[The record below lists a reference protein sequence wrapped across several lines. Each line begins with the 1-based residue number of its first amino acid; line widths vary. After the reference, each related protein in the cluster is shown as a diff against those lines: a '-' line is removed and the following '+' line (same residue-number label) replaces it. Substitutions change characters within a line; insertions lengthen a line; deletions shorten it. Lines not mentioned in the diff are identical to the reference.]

1 MLFILSFIVLK
12 AFGQN
17 FETSD
22 PMSNPKL
29 QVINNDTFYISNLPP
44 VYIYPPTELKD
55 RKELFRYQRLV
66 YNVRKVYPYAILAKN
81 KLESI
86 NTELE
91 KLNSEK
97 ERKIYLDKAENEL
110 RVQFEEELKNLT
122 ITQGKILIKLIDRE
136 TGNTT
141 YTWVKELR
149 GSFQAFFWQSIARLV
164 GSNLKVKYEPLGDD
178 KAIEEII
185 VMIETGQI

>member
-1 MLFILSFIVLK
+1 M
-12 AFGQN
+12 
-17 FETSD
+17 
-22 PMSNPKL
+22 
-29 QVINNDTFYISNLPP
+29 
-44 VYIYPPTELKD
+44 
-55 RKELFRYQRLV
+55 V

-86 NTELE
+86 NCELE
-91 KLNSEK
+91 KLGTNSE
-97 ERKIYLDKAENEL
+97 RKLYLDKAEKEL
-110 RVQFEEELKNLT
+110 RSQFEEELKNLT

-141 YTWVKELR
+141 YSWVKELR

-164 GSNLKVKYEPLGDD
+164 GSNLKVKYDPTGDD